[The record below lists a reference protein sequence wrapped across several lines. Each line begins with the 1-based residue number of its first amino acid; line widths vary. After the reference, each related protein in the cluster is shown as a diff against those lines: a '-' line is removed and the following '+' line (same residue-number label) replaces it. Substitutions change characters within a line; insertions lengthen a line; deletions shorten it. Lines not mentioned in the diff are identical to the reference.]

1 MQRLSFCSGIKERR
15 WSKGLMLG
23 AVFCFALAG
32 SSTAQQSERLHIYS
46 RASFSELSAIDSYN
60 SMNTVATAVFEP
72 LFLLDS
78 KSNRLIPWLIEDY
91 STDDGGLNWS
101 FRIRKEASWSD
112 GKEID
117 ADDIRFSFDFIMR
130 EDSFRSPI
138 IVNLRAELEAVSAE
152 DDGTFAITLRKPNM
166 RFPHELL
173 AARREGTFFILPKH
187 VWQDNIDTFAA
198 TPLGAGFLKPLLGSG
213 PYVADSITATEITFI
228 RNDNWWGAKTGF
240 QDLPE
245 PERVVIRYIE
255 TDDEAVDALKTDEL
269 DIGPEVDFSTFMNIK
284 AENPN
289 VIAWSEAGPVPSPGQ
304 CPRQLDFNT
313 LSPPWN
319 DATLRHA
326 VANFVDQTRI
336 IDDAFGGQNL
346 PSPAV
351 FPMLPGLQPYLDEIA
366 ASGFAMPATAD
377 PAQGDADMAA
387 AGYAKGAD
395 GIYEKAG
402 EDLSLTIHV
411 AETPAVDASAAGV
424 LAQSLTEAGIV
435 TKVEVVSADEL
446 WAWILPPGKFQAV
459 YSWLGCGSV
468 VDPYASLRRYHPKF
482 AVDIGVRSPGYNNM
496 ARWNTPAAQQFGQ
509 IVDEI
514 STKAP
519 GAPDLIDLT
528 RNAYELLAQ
537 EAPFVPLVQEPIIV
551 PFNTSRWKGWPT
563 ADDPYAMP
571 QMSWGQFQLI
581 VHNLTAS
588 N

>member
-1 MQRLSFCSGIKERR
+1 MS
-15 WSKGLMLG
+15 
-23 AVFCFALAG
+23 
-32 SSTAQQSERLHIYS
+32 
-46 RASFSELSAIDSYN
+46 
-60 SMNTVATAVFEP
+60 
-72 LFLLDS
+72 
-78 KSNRLIPWLIEDY
+78 
-91 STDDGGLNWS
+91 
-101 FRIRKEASWSD
+101 
-112 GKEID
+112 
-117 ADDIRFSFDFIMR
+117 
-130 EDSFRSPI
+130 
-138 IVNLRAELEAVSAE
+138 
-152 DDGTFAITLRKPNM
+152 
-166 RFPHELL
+166 
-173 AARREGTFFILPKH
+173 
-187 VWQDNIDTFAA
+187 
-198 TPLGAGFLKPLLGSG
+198 
-213 PYVADSITATEITFI
+213 
-228 RNDNWWGAKTGF
+228 
-240 QDLPE
+240 
-245 PERVVIRYIE
+245 
-255 TDDEAVDALKTDEL
+255 
-269 DIGPEVDFSTFMNIK
+269 IK
-284 AENPN
+284 AEKPN

-319 DATLRHA
+319 DATLRRAIAH
-326 VANFVDQTRI
+326 FVDQTRI

-346 PSPAV
+346 PSPTV
-351 FPMLPGLQPYLDEIA
+351 FPVLPGLQPYLDEIA

-377 PAQGDADMAA
+377 PSQGDAEMVA
-387 AGYAKGAD
+387 AGYTKGAD

-411 AETPAVDASAAGV
+411 AEFPAVDASAAGV

-435 TKVEVVSADEL
+435 TKVEVVPADEL
-446 WAWILPPGKFQAV
+446 WAWTLPPGKFQAV

-519 GAPDLIDLT
+519 GAPELIDLT
-528 RNAYELLAQ
+528 RNAYQLLAQ

-551 PFNTSRWKGWPT
+551 PFNTSRWKGWPS